1 MNPIHVLLLCGGG
14 SAEHEVSLVSANFI
28 EQNLQ
33 SIDGIRYIRIEM
45 KSDGWFDKD
54 NQRWQLNL
62 DRSIQSDSGEK
73 LPVDYVIPCV
83 HGYPGETGDLQSLLE
98 LVGLPYF
105 GCGPQAST
113 NCFNKITSKLW
124 FDALGIPN
132 TPYVFLSEQTEEA
145 FQSAAEALE
154 RWGSVF
160 VKAACQ
166 GSSVGC
172 YRATDQA
179 SLREA
184 IKNAFT
190 FSDQVLVEK
199 TIRPR
204 ELEVAAYQYGDELII
219 TKPGEVTCPD
229 GKFYTYEEKY
239 SADSHST
246 TVVEA
251 TNISEEQVEL
261 IRAYA
266 RKAFVHLKL
275 EDLSRIDF
283 FLSEENEILLNEINT
298 FPGMTPISMFPQML
312 AHYGHQFADYLEK
325 AIRKG
330 AQESALKSVQRS
342 EV

>member
-14 SAEHEVSLVSANFI
+14 SAEHEVSLVSANFV

-33 SIDGIRYIRIEM
+33 SIDGIRYTRIEM
-45 KSDGWFDKD
+45 KPEGWFDQ
-54 NQRWQLNL
+54 NHQRWQLNL

-73 LPVDYVIPCV
+73 VPVDYVIPCV

-132 TPYVFLSEQTEEA
+132 TPYVFLSELTEESLK
-145 FQSAAEALE
+145 SASDALE

-172 YRATDQA
+172 YRATDEA

-184 IKNAFT
+184 IQNAFT

-219 TKPGEVTCPD
+219 TKPGEVSCPD
-229 GKFYTYEEKY
+229 GQFYTYEEKY

-251 TNISEEQVEL
+251 TNISEAQVEL

-275 EDLSRIDF
+275 KDLSRIDF
-283 FLSEENEILLNEINT
+283 FLSEDNEILLNEINT

-312 AHYGHQFADYLEK
+312 AHHGHQFSDYLEK
-325 AIRKG
+325 AIKKG
-330 AQESALKSVQRS
+330 ILESVL
-342 EV
+342 

>member
-33 SIDGIRYIRIEM
+33 AIDGIRYIRIEM
-45 KSDGWFDKD
+45 QKDGWFDSD
-54 NQRWQLNL
+54 GQRWQLNL
-62 DRSIQSDSGEK
+62 DRSIQSESGEK

-98 LVGLPYF
+98 IAGVPYF

-113 NCFNKITSKLW
+113 NCFNKITTKLW

-132 TPYVFLSEQTEEA
+132 TPYVFLSEQDEES
-145 FQSAAEALE
+145 FRTAEDALA

-172 YRATDQA
+172 YKATDKE
-179 SLREA
+179 SLVESLN
-184 IKNAFT
+184 KAFT
-190 FSDQVLVEK
+190 FSEQVLVEK
-199 TIRPR
+199 AIKPR

-239 SADSHST
+239 STESHST
-246 TVVEA
+246 TTVEA
-251 TNISEEQVEL
+251 SGITEEQIEA
-261 IRAYA
+261 IRSYA
-266 RKAFVHLKL
+266 RKAFVHMKLK
-275 EDLSRIDF
+275 DLSRIDF
-283 FLSEENEILLNEINT
+283 FLSEDGEILLNEINT

-312 AHYGHQFADYLEK
+312 AHHGHRFTDYLEHAVK
-325 AIRKG
+325 
-330 AQESALKSVQRS
+330 SAVHPANQ
-342 EV
+342 